1 MNKFMIIAIVIGV
14 ITAIFLSPLLTDQF
28 VNAKTLKKIQFTQ
41 TLTSMQDPGQGHESH
56 QLSIILSPNKGA
68 IYDGSI
74 TYTASEPVQIVILHE
89 INKEDAKG
97 QPTWTVDGD
106 TVFGL
111 TLVDPGTN
119 AGSYEFTGA
128 ALALHTKNTNK
139 FTATVSVDGWIRGQT
154 PELMEKKEETS
165 FEPSLKLSRSSVPA
179 EIPLH
184 KAFFDEKS
192 VYYIITDTND
202 KAHAKAISEKQKW
215 KVEIAPPLGKTP
227 KESLGDVYM
236 FLNGMKGNGT
246 YGFQDEVFS
255 STPAQTEQYSA
266 IRSVTHVTWKDD
278 KKSEVLDSVQKIL
291 DAKKASK
298 IELEKT
304 DAIINMPQIV
314 WPDGQMPVRTDKTL
328 TDDTPYV
335 GGQILDINLEKM
347 AVTFVAH
354 RGWGPDGRTI
364 YYIVTDAT
372 PSGPANVMG
381 VTNAPTLAK
390 TLTSPAAVDL
400 YQFTNGIKG
409 SGPMGFQAGIA
420 SAALGDDTYSPLW
433 RISVVTWN
441 ESVKASVLETIADI
455 NAKKS
460 TGDVTV
466 ELAKPMD
473 SDHVVNCPFIDPFQ

>member
-1 MNKFMIIAIVIGV
+1 MNKYLVMTIIAVVIA
-14 ITAIFLSPLLTDQF
+14 TIFSVPLLTDQF

-56 QLSIILSPNKGA
+56 QLALILSPNKGA

-74 TYTASEPVQIVILHE
+74 TYTASEPVQIVVLHE
-89 INKEDAKG
+89 IDKEDAKG
-97 QPTWTVDGD
+97 QPTWTVDSD

-111 TLVDPGTN
+111 TLVDPSTN

-139 FTATVSVDGWIRGQT
+139 FTTTVSVDGWIRGQT
-154 PELMEKKEETS
+154 PELMEKKEETI
-165 FEPSLKLSRSSVPA
+165 FEPALKLSRSSVSA

-184 KAFFDEKS
+184 KAFFDGKS

-202 KAHAKAISEKQKW
+202 KTHAKAISEKQKW
-215 KVEIAPPLGKTP
+215 KVEIAPPLSKTP
-227 KESLGDVYM
+227 KESLSDVYM
-236 FLNGMKGNGT
+236 FLNGIEGNGT
-246 YGFQDEVFS
+246 RGFQDEIFS

-278 KKSEVLDSVQKIL
+278 QEPEVLDSVQKIL
-291 DAKKASK
+291 DAQKENK

-304 DAIINMPQIV
+304 SAIINMPQIV
-314 WPDGQMPVRTDKTL
+314 WPDGQMSVRTDKTL

-335 GGQILDINLEKM
+335 GGQILEINLEKM
-347 AVTFVAH
+347 TVTFVAH

-372 PSGPANVMG
+372 PSGPASVMG

-390 TLTSPAAVDL
+390 AVTSPAAVDL

-441 ESVKASVLETIADI
+441 ESVKASVLETIEDI

-460 TGDVTV
+460 AGDVTV
-466 ELAKPMD
+466 ELARPMD

>member
-1 MNKFMIIAIVIGV
+1 MNKYLVMAIIAVFIA
-14 ITAIFLSPLLTDQF
+14 TIFSIPLLTDQL
-28 VNAKTLKKIQFTQ
+28 VNAKILKKIQFTQ
-41 TLTSMQDPGQGHESH
+41 TLTSMQDPGQGHEGH
-56 QLSIILSPNKGA
+56 QLAIILSPNKGA

-74 TYTASEPVQIVILHE
+74 TYAASEPVQIVILHE
-89 INKEDAKG
+89 INKDDAKG
-97 QPTWTVDGD
+97 QPTWTVDGN

-139 FTATVSVDGWIRGQT
+139 FTTTVSVDGWIRGQT
-154 PELMEKKEETS
+154 PELMEKKDETM
-165 FEPSLKLSRSSVPA
+165 FEPTLKLSRSSVSA

-192 VYYIITDTND
+192 AYYIITDTND
-202 KAHAKAISEKQKW
+202 KTLAKTISQKQKW
-215 KVEIAPPLGKTP
+215 KVEIALPLSKTT
-227 KESLGDVYM
+227 KESLNDIYI
-236 FLNGMKGNGT
+236 FLNGIEGNGT

-255 STPAQTEQYSA
+255 NTPEQTEQYSA
-266 IRSVTHVTWKDD
+266 IHSVTHVTWKDSE
-278 KKSEVLDSVQKIL
+278 KPEVLDSVQKIL
-291 DAKKASK
+291 DAQKAGK
-298 IELEKT
+298 IDLEKT
-304 DAIINMPQIV
+304 NAIINMPQIV
-314 WPDGQMPVRTDKTL
+314 WPNSQMSVRIDKTL

-335 GGQILDINLEKM
+335 GGQILEINMEKM
-347 AVTFVAH
+347 TVTFIAH

-372 PSGPANVMG
+372 PSGPASVMG

-390 TLTSPAAVDL
+390 TSTSPALVDL

-409 SGPMGFQAGIA
+409 SGPIGFQAGIA
-420 SAALGDDTYSPLW
+420 SSALGDDTYSPLC

-441 ESVKASVLETIADI
+441 ESVKPSVLETIADI

-460 TGDVTV
+460 AGDVTV
-466 ELAKPMD
+466 ELARPLD
-473 SDHVVNCPFIDPFQ
+473 SDHIINCPFIDPFQ

>member
-1 MNKFMIIAIVIGV
+1 MNKFIVMAIVVGV
-14 ITAIFLSPLLTDQF
+14 IATIFLAPSLTDQF

-56 QLSIILSPNKGA
+56 QLAIVLSPNKGA

-89 INKEDAKG
+89 INKDDAKG
-97 QPTWTVDGD
+97 QPTWTVDGN
-106 TVFGL
+106 TIFGL
-111 TLVDPGTN
+111 TLVDPGTS

-154 PELMEKKEETS
+154 PELMEKKEETT
-165 FEPSLKLSRSSVPA
+165 FESSLKISRSSVPA

-184 KAFFDEKS
+184 KAFFDEKP

-215 KVEIAPPLGKTP
+215 KVEIALPLSKTP
-227 KESLGDVYM
+227 KESLSDVYI

-255 STPAQTEQYSA
+255 NTPAQTEQYSA

-278 KKSEVLDSVQKIL
+278 KASEVLDSVQKIL
-291 DAKKASK
+291 DNQKAGK

-314 WPDGQMPVRTDKTL
+314 WPDGQMPMRTDKTL
-328 TDDTPYV
+328 NDDTAYV
-335 GGQILDINLEKM
+335 GGQILDINMEKM
-347 AVTFVAH
+347 IVTFVAH

-364 YYIVTDAT
+364 YYIATDAT
-372 PSGPANVMG
+372 PSGPANVLG

-409 SGPMGFQAGIA
+409 SGPLGFQAGIA

-441 ESVKASVLETIADI
+441 EPVKASVLETIDDI

-460 TGDVTV
+460 SGDVTI
-466 ELAKPMD
+466 ELARPMD
-473 SDHVVNCPFIDPFQ
+473 SDHIVNCPFIDPFQ